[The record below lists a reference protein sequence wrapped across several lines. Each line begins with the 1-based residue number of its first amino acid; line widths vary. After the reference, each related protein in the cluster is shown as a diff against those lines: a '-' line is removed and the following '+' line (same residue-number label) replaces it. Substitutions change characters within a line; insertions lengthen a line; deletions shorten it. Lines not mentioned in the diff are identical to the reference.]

1 MEQSCDV
8 RRFRKSITIYHF
20 FPGLI
25 ALVFVGLFLLT
36 FLLARSYWLSALAG
50 GIPAALLLW
59 RWSVAGTL
67 IDRSGCPRSGNSW
80 KGKLTWTYPP
90 ANCPHCGASIKDLL
104 DSRTG

>member
-8 RRFRKSITIYHF
+8 RQFRKSITIYHY
-20 FPGLI
+20 FPSLI

-36 FLLARSYWLSALAG
+36 SLLAHSYWLSTLAA

-59 RWSVAGTL
+59 RWSVAGAL
-67 IDRSGCPRSGNSW
+67 IDRSGCPRCGKSW

-90 ANCPHCGASIKDLL
+90 ASCPHCGASIKDLL
-104 DSRTG
+104 DTRTG